1 MDQKIKDKKLRYDI
15 NRETIKILAKIYL
28 SKLINMNILEKVL
41 PSNQCQI
48 IQQTKFTYSPIGKAF
63 EKQAR
68 TIENQG
74 REKVKASKVLKAF
87 EEQKSRS
94 VKDMLLKE

>member
-15 NRETIKILAKIYL
+15 NRETVKIFAKIYL
-28 SKLINMNILEKVL
+28 SKLINMNICEKVL
-41 PSNQCQI
+41 PSKQCQI
-48 IQQTKFTYSPIGKAF
+48 IQQTKFAYSLIGKAF

-87 EEQKSRS
+87 EEQKPRS
-94 VKDMLLKE
+94 IKDMLLKE

>member
-41 PSNQCQI
+41 PSNQMSNN
-48 IQQTKFTYSPIGKAF
+48 TA
-63 EKQAR
+63 
-68 TIENQG
+68 N
-74 REKVKASKVLKAF
+74 
-87 EEQKSRS
+87 
-94 VKDMLLKE
+94 